1 MIQTKMQRRE
11 ERERSTSATSVSP
24 TKLTDYRLGHGLD
37 KVCVCDLAGQSVCV
51 TQDGSVARI
60 NTTKGVKGQWTVTIS
75 WGEVSQSFKF
85 VL

>member
-24 TKLTDYRLGHGLD
+24 TKLTNYRFGLGLELQ
-37 KVCVCDLAGQSVCV
+37 CVCDLAGQSVCMAP
-51 TQDGSVARI
+51 DGSVARI
-60 NTTKGVKGQWTVTIS
+60 YTTKGVKGQRTVTIS